1 MLEPLGDALLGRANF
16 QLGQRVADI
25 GCGGGWTSRQ
35 AACSVGASGCVHG
48 VDITP
53 VLVAE
58 ATRRAEAEA
67 IGNLRFSIG
76 DASRFQPDDA
86 PFDRLL
92 SRLGVMF
99 FADPPA
105 AFSHLRSLLVE
116 GGRADFAVWASPQ
129 DNVWMSGA
137 RAIAAAHIE
146 MPSPDP
152 RAPGPFALADRDH
165 LEGLLSHAGF
175 SSIDIATWNGRMPV
189 GGIGSDARGAADFA
203 LSSSPSTAISNRPM
217 DCWFR
222 PEHGWPG
229 LRHDRS
235 STQPR
240 HSPCRGGTSWQRT
253 VHNFFDEATFTA
265 TRVVRDPATRVF
277 QKRPFMQIA
286 QLHLLVSPEKSIAA
300 SNRMAPQSQL
310 L

>member
-1 MLEPLGDALLGRANF
+1 MTDTSGMKAEVWAETRGSTWLAELDLYEQMLEPLGDALLGRANF

-35 AACSVGASGCVHG
+35 AACSIGASGCVHG

-99 FADPPA
+99 FTDPPA

-152 RAPGPFALADRDH
+152 LAPGPFALADRNH

-203 LSSSPSTAISNRPM
+203 LRAFSFADALIGAAPDLIAKIRAELITFYRDFESP
-217 DCWFR
+217 D
-222 PEHGWPG
+222 G
-229 LRHDRS
+229 
-235 STQPR
+235 
-240 HSPCRGGTSWQRT
+240 
-253 VHNFFDEATFTA
+253 
-265 TRVVRDPATRVF
+265 
-277 QKRPFMQIA
+277 
-286 QLHLLVSPEKSIAA
+286 LLVPARAWLARAA
-300 SNRMAPQSQL
+300 A
-310 L
+310 